1 MKHVLI
7 RYHFTQGSPQEWHKE
22 VARFI
27 AAIESDPQLNGKL
40 SYRAMKTADG
50 DYVHLASVVDG
61 STADTL
67 NGRDFFDRYAQK
79 TNEAGGGRVDVT
91 PVEIIAETKFRG

>member
-7 RYHFTQGSPQEWHKE
+7 RYHFTKGSPADWQKE

-27 AAIESDPQLNGKL
+27 AAIENDPQLNGKL

-61 STADTL
+61 ATVDAL
-67 NGRDFFDRYAQK
+67 NERDFFDRYTEK
-79 TNEAGGGRVDVT
+79 TKEVGGGRVDVT
-91 PVEIIAETKFRG
+91 PVEIVAETKFRG